1 MNLSFPT
8 QSPMFKSSNGPID
21 ICTFAYAINH
31 NPRMIVINL
40 LHILSA
46 LLGFVAFIF
55 YFKTST
61 IQKALLIM
69 SAELKLIIAVGL
81 AYYLIGCLS
90 AFVVYSYKI
99 ALVVFNVAPCSLVW
113 TGESCFI
120 SMILYSNACVYAYS
134 NFHFVLFIERLLVGV
149 FRLPKQLMTVICA
162 FMAVY
167 LLTYPPY
174 VAINTYKSRLG
185 DYQDR
190 PYCYTGAN
198 WGAPTNSGFSTALTL
213 MLYDSSVSICDFL
226 LLLYNKH
233 QIANLFS
240 KVSTYSLNRSFALR
254 QSQISIRLIF
264 PFSLVHSIGY
274 IIQQSTYLISVHYST
289 SMTPEDEAFWR
300 EVINCVRTFVLFL
313 MAASQFLYFQ
323 FKRKQT
329 NEWIDQENA
338 TDKHFRV
345 FLRMIA

>member
-1 MNLSFPT
+1 
-8 QSPMFKSSNGPID
+8 MFNSSSGPVD
-21 ICTFAYAINH
+21 ICTLAYAVHH
-31 NPRMIVINL
+31 NPRMIAINL

-55 YFKTST
+55 YFKTPT
-61 IQKALLIM
+61 IQKALVIM
-69 SAELKLIIAVGL
+69 STELKLIIAVGL
-81 AYYLIGCLS
+81 GYYLLGCLS

-99 ALVVFNVAPCSLVW
+99 ALVVFNVNPCSLVW
-113 TGESCFI
+113 TGESCFASI
-120 SMILYSNACVYAYS
+120 SLYSNACVYAYS
-134 NFHFVLFIERLLVGV
+134 NFHFVLFFERLLVGV
-149 FRLPKQLMTVICA
+149 FRVPKRLMAIICA
-162 FMAVY
+162 CMTIY
-167 LLTYPPY
+167 LLTYPSY
-174 VAINTYKSRLG
+174 VALNTYKSRLG
-185 DYQDR
+185 SYQDR
-190 PYCYTGAN
+190 PYCYTGSN

-213 MLYDSSVSICDFL
+213 MLYDLSVSGCDFL
-226 LLLYNKH
+226 LLLYNKY

-240 KVSTYSLNRSFALR
+240 KVSAYSLNRSFALR

-274 IIQQSTYLISVHYST
+274 IIQQGTYLISVSYST
-289 SMTPEDEAFWR
+289 TMTPEDEAYWR
-300 EVINCVRTFVLFL
+300 ELINCIRTFVLFL
-313 MAASQFLYFQ
+313 MAASQFLYFH